1 MVIMQWSVTMSIRNR
16 ERRKSFFARNSS
28 SYPTAS
34 ILALTLLA
42 GGFVL
47 ISPSSMTAA
56 LSQEEENNTTLTA
69 TSGNNNTTTA
79 TSVSGIELSPQP
91 IYQERARTLS
101 ETPINQIHMSITFS
115 GNGTLTLPNNT
126 SETIKTTSNG
136 SALTSLTTQ
145 SAQGTETIM
154 TEDGKTATATFWE
167 IVEFNSVTPE
177 AKGIVI
183 AMLHTNPTGSL
194 APLNG
199 MIVAGID
206 EIQPNGES
214 LTTFWEWKSGI
225 RNLDIASVHGE
236 SPMDTTTT

>member
-1 MVIMQWSVTMSIRNR
+1 MSIRNR
-16 ERRKSFFARNSS
+16 ERRKSFFARSS
-28 SYPTAS
+28 SGCSSSSNSIGPTAP

-47 ISPSSMTAA
+47 ISPTSMTDA
-56 LSQEEENNTTLTA
+56 LAQEGHNTTLNA
-69 TSGNNNTTTA
+69 TTGNNNTTTA
-79 TSVSGIELSPQP
+79 TSVSEIELSPQP

-126 SETIKTTSNG
+126 SETINTTSNG
-136 SALTSLTTQ
+136 STLISFTTQ

-154 TEDGKTATATFWE
+154 TEDGETVTATFYE
-167 IVEFNSVTPE
+167 IVEFNPVTPE

-199 MIVAGID
+199 MIIAGID

-214 LTTFWEWKSGI
+214 LTTFWEWESGI

-236 SPMDTTTT
+236 SPMDIITTT

>member
-1 MVIMQWSVTMSIRNR
+1 MSIRNR
-16 ERRKSFFARNSS
+16 ERRKSFFTRSSS
-28 SYPTAS
+28 SYSSGPTTS

-47 ISPSSMTAA
+47 ISPTSMITALA
-56 LSQEEENNTTLTA
+56 QEGHSTTLTA
-69 TSGNNNTTTA
+69 TTGNNSTTTA
-79 TSVSGIELSPQP
+79 TSVSEIELSPQH

-126 SETIKTTSNG
+126 SETINTTSNG
-136 SALTSLTTQ
+136 SALISFTTQ
-145 SAQGTETIM
+145 STQGTETIM
-154 TEDGKTATATFWE
+154 TEDGETATATFYE
-167 IVEFNSVTPE
+167 IVEFNPVTPE

-214 LTTFWEWKSGI
+214 LTTFWEWESGI

>member
-1 MVIMQWSVTMSIRNR
+1 M
-16 ERRKSFFARNSS
+16 
-28 SYPTAS
+28 
-34 ILALTLLA
+34 LLA

-47 ISPSSMTAA
+47 ISPTSMIAA
-56 LSQEEENNTTLTA
+56 LAQEGHNTTLAA
-69 TSGNNNTTTA
+69 TTGNNSTTTA
-79 TSVSGIELSPQP
+79 TSVLEIELSPQP
-91 IYQERARTLS
+91 IYQEQARTLS

-126 SETIKTTSNG
+126 SETINTTSNG
-136 SALTSLTTQ
+136 SALISFTTQ

-154 TEDGKTATATFWE
+154 TEDGETATATFYE
-167 IVEFNSVTPE
+167 IVKFNPVTPG

-214 LTTFWEWKSGI
+214 LTTFWGWESGI

>member
-1 MVIMQWSVTMSIRNR
+1 MSIRNR
-16 ERRKSFFARNSS
+16 ERRKSFFTRSSS
-28 SYPTAS
+28 SYSSGPTTS

-47 ISPSSMTAA
+47 ISPTSMIAA
-56 LSQEEENNTTLTA
+56 LAQGHNTTLTA
-69 TSGNNNTTTA
+69 TTGNNSTTTA
-79 TSVSGIELSPQP
+79 TSVSEIELSPQP

-126 SETIKTTSNG
+126 SETINTTSNG
-136 SALTSLTTQ
+136 SALISFTTQ

-154 TEDGKTATATFWE
+154 TEDGETATATFYE
-167 IVEFNSVTPE
+167 IVEFNPVTPE

-214 LTTFWEWKSGI
+214 LTTFWEWESGI
-225 RNLDIASVHGE
+225 RNLDIASVHGG

>member
-1 MVIMQWSVTMSIRNR
+1 MSIRNR
-16 ERRKSFFARNSS
+16 ESRKSFFARSS
-28 SYPTAS
+28 ISYSSGPTTS

-47 ISPSSMTAA
+47 ISPTSMIAA
-56 LSQEEENNTTLTA
+56 LAQEGHNTTLTA
-69 TSGNNNTTTA
+69 TTGNNSTTTA
-79 TSVSGIELSPQP
+79 TSVSEIELSPQP

-126 SETIKTTSNG
+126 SETINTASNG
-136 SALTSLTTQ
+136 SALISFTTQ

-154 TEDGKTATATFWE
+154 TEDGETATATFYE
-167 IVEFNSVTPE
+167 IVEFNPVTPE

-214 LTTFWEWKSGI
+214 LTTFWEWESGI

-236 SPMDTTTT
+236 SPMDTTTTTM